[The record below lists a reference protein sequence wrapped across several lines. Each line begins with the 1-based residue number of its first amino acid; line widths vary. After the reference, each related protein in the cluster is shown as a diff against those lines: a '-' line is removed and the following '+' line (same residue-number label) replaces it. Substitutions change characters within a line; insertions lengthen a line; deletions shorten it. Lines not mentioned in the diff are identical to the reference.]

1 MMLQIPS
8 PKVTFICPFSKIGP
22 KIRKSANFEKNTE
35 IALVGGFWWN
45 LYQMEALGSYF
56 SGKLKFWNFRQF
68 YYVFQHFEHWTD
80 PDFRKLWKIPKM
92 LVTGKKFRNF
102 FRNFFK
108 FCFYNF
114 FQLTENYKLLE
125 GFFIIYAR
133 SRDKIRN
140 VKALFRFSGFPC
152 INLLRENFPK

>member
-1 MMLQIPS
+1 MPIFENRSQNQ
-8 PKVTFICPFSKIGP
+8 KIG
-22 KIRKSANFEKNTE
+22 KFRKNTE

-45 LYQMEALGSYF
+45 LCQMEALGSYF

-140 VKALFRFSGFPC
+140 VKTLYRFSGFPY
-152 INLLRENFPK
+152 INLLREIFP